1 MPLMSRRR
9 STLDNLLNDIRS
21 NTQEDAATQ
30 SSGYATPVP
39 NTLRP
44 MSAQDPISPTDVLS
58 LGPPSPP
65 IQTATP
71 ATARFSMLRWR
82 HFSDGQ
88 LSAKAKLHA
97 EAEKTPPVP
106 QVPLQ
111 HQSQTPVPNPQ
122 IITTAPTMDE
132 HNHSVQRPRKSKSPF
147 KRQIS
152 KLSPAKQR
160 RESTEDRRSWRRGR
174 SVDIDRLVPDA
185 GAPPPYGDE
194 SSSALALPVTRLSDS
209 SGDQRSSGEHVTYA
223 TTTTTH
229 TISTTTTL

>member
-9 STLDNLLNDIRS
+9 STLDNLLNDIRTS
-21 NTQEDAATQ
+21 TQEDAATQ

-44 MSAQDPISPTDVLS
+44 MSAQDPISPSDVLS

-97 EAEKTPPVP
+97 DAEK
-106 QVPLQ
+106 
-111 HQSQTPVPNPQ
+111 NPSG
-122 IITTAPTMDE
+122 T
-132 HNHSVQRPRKSKSPF
+132 S
-147 KRQIS
+147 
-152 KLSPAKQR
+152 SPA
-160 RESTEDRRSWRRGR
+160 STSIANPCAEPSDHHHCTH
-174 SVDIDRLVPDA
+174 
-185 GAPPPYGDE
+185 YG
-194 SSSALALPVTRLSDS
+194 
-209 SGDQRSSGEHVTYA
+209 
-223 TTTTTH
+223 
-229 TISTTTTL
+229 